1 MVKIIVDCFGGD
13 NSPSA
18 NVAGALLA
26 LKEFNDISLLLVGNE
41 DLIKEELKDKEYDKE
56 RLAILDAKEVI
67 HCDESPTMA
76 TFRKKESSLMKSLT
90 TLKEDDSYAGLVSL
104 SSTGALLVGS
114 VVKIGKIDG
123 VIRPACLPILPT
135 MNHDIV
141 GVMDSGANVDCS
153 KEELLQ
159 WAILGSTFL
168 KCAYKKESP
177 RVALLNIGV
186 EEIKGDNLHKETYP
200 LLKECKEIN
209 FVGNME
215 SRDAISGNYDL
226 IVSDGFSGN
235 VLIKSI
241 EGTSLEF
248 LKMLRDTF
256 YKNLKNKIGALLLK
270 KDIYEIK
277 DFMNP
282 HNYGGALLLGLNK
295 IVVKGHGNSKEV
307 SVKMCIKQVYDA
319 YKGGF
324 IDEVKEKM
332 KNLKTEEEKKE

>member
-18 NVAGALLA
+18 NIEGALLA
-26 LKEFNDISLLLVGNE
+26 LEEFQDVSLLLVGNE
-41 DLIKEELKDKEYDKE
+41 DLIKEELKEKKYDE
-56 RLAILDAKEVI
+56 GRLAFLDAKEVI
-67 HCDESPTMA
+67 DCNESPTMA
-76 TFRKKESSLMKSLT
+76 TFRKKDSSLMKSLT

-114 VVKIGKIDG
+114 VIKIGKIPG

-135 MNHDIV
+135 MNHSIV
-141 GVMDSGANVDCS
+141 GVMDSGANVDCK

-159 WAILGSTFL
+159 WAILGSSFL
-168 KCAYKKESP
+168 KCAYGIESP
-177 RVALLNIGV
+177 RVSLLNIGV
-186 EEIKGDNLHKETYP
+186 EEIKGDNLRKETYQ

-209 FVGNME
+209 FVGNNE

-226 IVSDGFSGN
+226 IVADGFSGN

-248 LKMLRDTF
+248 LKLLRDTF
-256 YKNLKNKIGALLLK
+256 YKNLKNKIGAAFLK
-270 KDIYEIK
+270 KDIYAIK

-295 IVVKGHGNSKEV
+295 IVVKGHGNSKAV
-307 SVKMCIKQVYDA
+307 SIKMCIKQVYDA

-324 IDEVKEKM
+324 IDIVKEQM
-332 KNLKTEEEKKE
+332 KNLEVTEDKKE

>member
-1 MVKIIVDCFGGD
+1 MIKIILDCFGGD
-13 NSPSA
+13 NSPTA
-18 NVAGALLA
+18 NISGAVMA
-26 LKEFNDISLLLVGNE
+26 LKEMNDISLLLVGDE
-41 DLIKEELKDKEYDKE
+41 DIIKEELAKYEYDKDRVE
-56 RLAILDAKEVI
+56 ILDAKEVI
-67 HCDESPTMA
+67 SCNESPTMA

-104 SSTGALLVGS
+104 ASTGALLVGS

-123 VIRPACLPILPT
+123 VKRPACLPIMPT

-141 GVMDSGANVDCS
+141 GVMDSGANVDCT

-159 WAILGSTFL
+159 WAIMGSTFL
-168 KCAYKKESP
+168 KCVYAKEST

-186 EEIKGDNLHKETYP
+186 EEIKGDNLRRETYP

-215 SRDAISGNYDL
+215 SRDAISGKYDL
-226 IVSDGFSGN
+226 IVADGFSGN

-248 LKMLRDTF
+248 LKLLRDTF
-256 YKNLKNKIGALLLK
+256 YSSLKNKIGAAFLK
-270 KDIYEIK
+270 KDIYRIK

-282 HNYGGALLLGLNK
+282 NNYGGALLLGLNK
-295 IVVKGHGNSKEV
+295 IVVKGHGSSKDT

-319 YKGGF
+319 SKGNY
-324 IDEVKEKM
+324 IDQVKEA
-332 KNLKTEEEKKE
+332 LKKSLPTEE